1 MSLPNQKSAVKTELE
16 IGNENH
22 IAVDLEIDSKNCVA
36 ADSKIACLHRC
47 RFKNCMLASL
57 QIQKAAVK
65 TAALLIQ
72 KSAANIACLSIQ
84 KSEAKDYVAAD

>member
-1 MSLPNQKSAVKTELE
+1 
-16 IGNENH
+16 
-22 IAVDLEIDSKNCVA
+22 
-36 ADSKIACLHRC
+36 
-47 RFKNCMLASL
+47 
-57 QIQKAAVK
+57 VK